1 MGRILYFQWHS
12 FMNARMERALQKLE
26 IAYDTFFYTF
36 TDWEKD
42 EEFCCRFEKKLIS
55 EKYEKVLS
63 VNYSPLISRVCEDH
77 QVPYISWVYDCPIH
91 IREHETLYNSCN
103 TIYFFDRMQAE
114 TYQKQ
119 GINARHLPLAV
130 DSEVFRTVYMTP
142 VSVEEQ
148 RKYNTEIA
156 LGREALSDRIP
167 VLSAAADGISERLSG
182 GHYCRAVESIWR
194 LPDTGTGDGGAFVGS
209 EPLLCK
215 GKW

>member
-12 FMNARMERALQKLE
+12 FMNAGMERALQKLE

-148 RKYNTEIA
+148 RKYNTTDCSAGENIA
-156 LGREALSDRIP
+156 AGFPTPALVICSR
-167 VLSAAADGISERLSG
+167 
-182 GHYCRAVESIWR
+182 
-194 LPDTGTGDGGAFVGS
+194 
-209 EPLLCK
+209 
-215 GKW
+215 